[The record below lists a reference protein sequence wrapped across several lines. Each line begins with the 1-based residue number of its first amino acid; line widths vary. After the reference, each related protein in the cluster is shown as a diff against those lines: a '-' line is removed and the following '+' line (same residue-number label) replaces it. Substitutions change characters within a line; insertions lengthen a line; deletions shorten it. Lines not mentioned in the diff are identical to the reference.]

1 VKEAWDQAERN
12 ARERDLLNSHI
23 NLDVVNQEE
32 QKANEKGFVI
42 VKKKETNSAG
52 FVQTLKGNIRVLIEK
67 DYLSFNEL
75 GFLIGMTDL
84 YEMHSNAIV
93 HPETK
98 RFMSVSEIAECLNC
112 TREHV
117 SKIINKLIEK
127 GIVYEFAN
135 TDEIREFGRPVTERP
150 LFVNP
155 EIVFCGE
162 RNRINPTLARLAMR
176 YDKLEKK
183 GVLLEWKVWLHSGK
197 EYGKLVKRKTF
208 LKYKKEKKSKK

>member
-1 VKEAWDQAERN
+1 
-12 ARERDLLNSHI
+12 
-23 NLDVVNQEE
+23 
-32 QKANEKGFVI
+32 
-42 VKKKETNSAG
+42 
-52 FVQTLKGNIRVLIEK
+52 
-67 DYLSFNEL
+67 
-75 GFLIGMTDL
+75 
-84 YEMHSNAIV
+84 
-93 HPETK
+93 
-98 RFMSVSEIAECLNC
+98 FMSVSEIAECLNC

-208 LKYKKEKKSKK
+208 LKYKKEQKSKK